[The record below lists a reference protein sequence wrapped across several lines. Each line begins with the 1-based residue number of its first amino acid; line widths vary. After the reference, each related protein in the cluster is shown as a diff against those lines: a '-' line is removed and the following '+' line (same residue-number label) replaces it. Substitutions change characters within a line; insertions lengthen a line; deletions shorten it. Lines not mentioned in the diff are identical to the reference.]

1 MDAGDPDDTGT
12 VCGGGGNVM
21 YKLLIAEDESEMRN
35 LLVKYIRRV
44 QPDLEVVAS
53 AVNGKEALAF
63 AREFRPDIVL
73 TDISMPVMDGLEF
86 LKAAFSEGILQKAV
100 IISGYDEFEYA
111 RKAIALGVSDYLLKP
126 FDPQELSDV
135 LDKVREELGRQKVL
149 LDNMQLLKEKV
160 DVNETLLRE
169 QILRDIILGK
179 RTECPDAEILDTA
192 AAFYCVCLLKLP
204 LYQED
209 GRWKLDCQE
218 NVEELVQVLSDGCI
232 HKDISV
238 QGLSF
243 EENGAILLLSGNAQK
258 KNQFYLKVKNGI
270 EHLQKSMEK
279 YYDVRLICVVGG
291 IYEEWTNMH
300 LSYEETLAVW
310 KGLTSTDQWLIF
322 CEEEKENPAQEKNQT
337 ELTGSSKKIQK
348 LKEQILLSVRIG
360 KEEESMRCLDE
371 LIQVYASLAPRKTDF
386 VAISAEELVYA
397 IFNEIE
403 QNHIRLDAEK
413 TNEEIQ
419 RQIKQKLHHA
429 SLLEI
434 KELLKNYFALCHKPF
449 LEHKD
454 RQQSEVIVEHIKSVI
469 EYNLE
474 KEDLTLE
481 WIAEQMHFSST
492 YIRQL
497 FKQKTGERVMEYVI
511 RKRMEKAAELLLKTD
526 LKIQE
531 IAVACGYSSQR
542 YFASSFKKYYDSTPT
557 EFKAM
562 MSRLN

>member
-1 MDAGDPDDTGT
+1 
-12 VCGGGGNVM
+12 M

-35 LLVKYIRRV
+35 LLVKYIRRA
-44 QPDLEVVAS
+44 QSDLEVVGS
-53 AVNGKEALAF
+53 AINGAEALEL

-100 IISGYDEFEYA
+100 IVSGYDEFEYA

-126 FDPQELSDV
+126 FDPQELSEV

-160 DVNETLLRE
+160 DVNATLLRE
-169 QILRDIILGK
+169 QTLRDIILGK
-179 RTECPDAEILDTA
+179 RTERPGAEILNTE

-204 LYQED
+204 LYQKE
-209 GRWKLDCQE
+209 GKWKLDCQE
-218 NVEELVQVLSDGCI
+218 NVEELVQILSDGCI

-258 KNQFYLKVKNGI
+258 KSQFFLKVKNGM

-279 YYDVRLICVVGG
+279 YYDVHLICVVGG
-291 IYEEWTNMH
+291 IYEAWSKLH
-300 LSYEETLAVW
+300 LSYEKTLVVW
-310 KGLTSTDQWLIF
+310 KGLTSTEQWLIF
-322 CEEEKENPAQEKNQT
+322 CEEENTDAETEKDTQEFT
-337 ELTGSSKKIQK
+337 DSSKRIQK
-348 LKEQILLSVRIG
+348 LKEQILLSVRMG
-360 KEEESMRCLDE
+360 REEESMRCLDE

-403 QNHIRLDAEK
+403 QNDIRLDAKK

-419 RQIKQKLHHA
+419 SQIKQQLHHA

-469 EYNLE
+469 ECNLE

-497 FKQKTGERVMEYVI
+497 FKQETGERVMEYVI
-511 RKRMEKAAELLLKTD
+511 RKRMEKAATLLLKTD

-531 IAVACGYSSQR
+531 IAAACGYSSQR

-557 EFKAM
+557 KFKTM
-562 MSRLN
+562 INRQGES